1 MEKNEIHK
9 QLLDDYIS
17 KFNRQKEE
25 MLNLIM
31 FEDFNNEKIAKKAS
45 EMFFTSKSIEFL
57 KEKVNG

>member
-25 MLNLIM
+25 MLNLII
-31 FEDFNNEKIAKKAS
+31 FEDFNNEKIAKK
-45 EMFFTSKSIEFL
+45 SKWDVFY
-57 KEKVNG
+57 K